1 MKDFKEIIRQFQS
14 FDNDILGDE
23 IWAAIDEPNNYA
35 YDMAKYAKLVVDG
48 CMNERE
54 FEIADEMF
62 TAITGWRIRTIIER
76 MKKK

>member
-14 FDNDILGDE
+14 FDDYNLGYE
-23 IWAAIDEPNNYA
+23 IWAAIDEPDNYS
-35 YDMAKYAKLVVDG
+35 YDMAKYAKLVLDG

-54 FEIADEMF
+54 FEVADEMF
-62 TAITGWRIRTIIER
+62 TAITGWSITTIIER